1 MSKTDLKM
9 KIIACMSIFFVLLTG
24 FAGMS
29 MVGAPETPNVKIVP
43 ITPELIYNQQVNQQR
58 KIIAAA
64 SEKRSEDLQNYQYKI
79 GPYDILSI
87 NVWDHPELTIP
98 AGEFRSAEAAG
109 HLVAENGTIFHPY
122 VGIVHVAG
130 KAVGERQIL
139 TKLILRTIAQPQ
151 LDLGVAA
158 FRSPKTYI
166 VGKVATSGLQPITDS
181 ALTVVDA
188 TNRTGGVTTAAN
200 MLNVTPS
207 RDGVVYDI
215 DLLAMYEL
223 GNLSQICVLQ
233 NDDILQIPD
242 SNLQKNVRVGRSRQ
256 SVIL

>member
-1 MSKTDLKM
+1 M
-9 KIIACMSIFFVLLTG
+9 KIIACMSIFFVLITG
-24 FAGMS
+24 CAGMS
-29 MVGAPETPNVKIVP
+29 MVGAPETPNVKTVP
-43 ITPELIYNQQVNQQR
+43 ITLELIYNQQVNQQR

-64 SEKRSEDLQNYQYKI
+64 SEKRSEDLQNYQHKI
-79 GPYDILSI
+79 GPYNILSI
-87 NVWDHPELTIP
+87 IVWDHPELTIP

-109 HLVAENGTIFHPY
+109 HLVAEDGTIFYPY

-130 KAVGERQIL
+130 KTVGEVRQIL

-151 LDLGVAA
+151 LDIRVAA
-158 FRSPKTYI
+158 FRSAKTYI

-181 ALTVVDA
+181 TLAVVDA
-188 TNRTGGVTTAAN
+188 INRTGGVTTAAD